1 MDKSTSYINITDN
14 AEIHINE
21 KSNNQTN
28 KRSLQWVTTTI
39 SNAERNFVGTYQKIN
54 KKTPLD
60 VPERVY
66 IQVQ

>member
-1 MDKSTSYINITDN
+1 
-14 AEIHINE
+14 
-21 KSNNQTN
+21 
-28 KRSLQWVTTTI
+28 
-39 SNAERNFVGTYQKIN
+39 VGTYQKIN